1 MNLKSQEETAVE
13 IFESFPVRMTD
24 GRQMHTRGRQVKPSP
39 AEEKCSS
46 EVCVS
51 KRTAALLLSAQ
62 SVFSYLSSGDFCTL
76 PLHDAAERVELP

>member
-24 GRQMHTRGRQVKPSP
+24 GRQMHTRGMQVKPSP

-51 KRTAALLLSAQ
+51 KCTAALLLSAQ
-62 SVFSYLSSGDFCTL
+62 SVFRYLSSGDFCTL